1 MKVLVVIKRVADY
14 HVQVTPSTDG
24 LGVDLAGVKMGINPF
39 DENAIEEGL
48 RLRETGYASE
58 VVAVTFG
65 PSSHQDV
72 LRQALAMGVDRV
84 ILVESHDNL
93 QPLGVAKMIQVLV
106 EKESPSLVI
115 LGKQAIDDD
124 AGQTAQML
132 AGLLGWSQGI
142 FVSNV
147 TVNHPRIQVT
157 REVDGG
163 VETLELTLPA
173 VISADLRLNSPRFV
187 KLPNLMQAKKKP
199 IEMMSATALGVDT
212 RPRLKILK
220 VTVPSPR
227 KPVVL
232 VNSVTE
238 LVEKLRNEAGVL
250 S

>member
-1 MKVLVVIKRVADY
+1 MKVMVVIKRVADY
-14 HVQVTPSTDG
+14 HIQVNPSADG
-24 LGVDLAGVKMGINPF
+24 MGVDLTGVKMGINPF
-39 DENAIEEGL
+39 DENAIEAAL
-48 RLRETGYASE
+48 RLRESNHAGE
-58 VVAVTFG
+58 IVAVTFG
-65 PSSHQDV
+65 PANHQDV

-84 ILVESHDNL
+84 ILVESNNEL
-93 QPLGVAKMIQVLV
+93 QPLSVAKMIKVLV
-106 EKESPSLVI
+106 EKEAPALVI

-142 FVSNV
+142 FVSDI
-147 TVNHPRIQVT
+147 TVNHPRIQIN

-163 VETLELTLPA
+163 IESLELTLPA

-187 KLPNLMQAKKKP
+187 KLPNLMLAKKKP
-199 IEMMSATALGVDT
+199 IETISAVSLGVDIA
-212 RPRLKILK
+212 PRLKVLK
-220 VTVPSPR
+220 VTLPSPR

-232 VNSVTE
+232 LNSVAE